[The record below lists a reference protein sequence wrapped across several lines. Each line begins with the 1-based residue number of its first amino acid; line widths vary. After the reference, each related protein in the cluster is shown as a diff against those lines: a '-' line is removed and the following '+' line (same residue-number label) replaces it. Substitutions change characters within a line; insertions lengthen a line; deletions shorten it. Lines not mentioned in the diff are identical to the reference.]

1 MICMGIDSAGRRAG
15 VALMRDEEL
24 LYEASLN
31 AGLTHS
37 ETLLELAD
45 AAFRATGL
53 GPEQVEL
60 YGVCAGPG
68 SFTGLRI
75 GLALVKGLAF
85 PHHTPCAGVST
96 LEALALCHPVAGTLV
111 SALDAR
117 RGEVYWAAFEGPE
130 GRRLCPDAAQKAEAA
145 AEFCKVCKKP
155 LFFVGDGA
163 LLCYNKIGPEEG
175 AFLLPAALR
184 GSRAVG
190 VCLAARRMQAEGKAL
205 PPELLVPEYLRLS
218 QAERERQEKLRA
230 GEG

>member
-75 GLALVKGLAF
+75 G
-85 PHHTPCAGVST
+85 
-96 LEALALCHPVAGTLV
+96 LALCHPVAGTLV